1 MYNDFEPN
9 PNMKEQIFTTPKGK
23 LVSWSTLLT
32 VKDTVLK
39 QSGNDIT
46 LTQALSLV
54 DDCYNTQE

>member
-1 MYNDFEPN
+1 MNNHYDSN
-9 PNMKEQIFTTPKGK
+9 PAMKEQVFTTPKGK

-39 QSGNDIT
+39 QSGNEIT